1 MKFTAADMLLLP
13 APSPP
18 SRGAWIEMNLA
29 RTALGQRQESPP
41 SRGAWIE
48 MEELTQ
54 RRALLQG
61 RPPRGGRGLKYLGM
75 VYIERGYVVAPLAG
89 GVD

>member
-1 MKFTAADMLLLP
+1 
-13 APSPP
+13 
-18 SRGAWIEMNLA
+18 
-29 RTALGQRQESPP
+29 
-41 SRGAWIE
+41 